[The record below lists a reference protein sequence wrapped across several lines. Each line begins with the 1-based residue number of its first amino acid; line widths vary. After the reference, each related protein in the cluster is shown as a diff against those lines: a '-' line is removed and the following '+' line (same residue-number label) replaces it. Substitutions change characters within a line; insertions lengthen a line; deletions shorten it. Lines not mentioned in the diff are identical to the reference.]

1 MRCTC
6 GIYSKNSTICKVI
19 YSADIQFW
27 PIIHIS
33 LGLARTIHM
42 YTAMKYIQCTVLIAA
57 GLLCTVYS
65 VISTVLCIVSLV
77 LFFEYS
83 DISTVLCTVYQYKC
97 Y

>member
-1 MRCTC
+1 
-6 GIYSKNSTICKVI
+6 
-19 YSADIQFW
+19 
-27 PIIHIS
+27 
-33 LGLARTIHM
+33 
-42 YTAMKYIQCTVLIAA
+42 VLIAA